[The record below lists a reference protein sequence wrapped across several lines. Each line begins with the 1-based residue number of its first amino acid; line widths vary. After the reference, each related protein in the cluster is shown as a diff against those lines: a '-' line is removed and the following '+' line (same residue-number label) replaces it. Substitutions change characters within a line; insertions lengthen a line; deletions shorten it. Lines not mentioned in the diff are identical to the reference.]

1 MNPDLKIIFSFYRKI
16 SFGKEFSAD
25 KYIHLLANIKNLQSK
40 FLDEWV
46 EKRARKT
53 KNKFGKIKAQGGFN
67 VWEFDKFVF
76 ENDLL

>member
-46 EKRARKT
+46 ENEREKP
-53 KNKFGKIKAQGGFN
+53 KIN
-67 VWEFDKFVF
+67 L
-76 ENDLL
+76 EN